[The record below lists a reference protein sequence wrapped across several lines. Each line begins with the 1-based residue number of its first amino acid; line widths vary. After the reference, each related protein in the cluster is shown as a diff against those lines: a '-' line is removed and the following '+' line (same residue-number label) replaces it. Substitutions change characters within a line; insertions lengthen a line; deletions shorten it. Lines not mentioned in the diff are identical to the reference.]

1 MAVFLWLVFVHKLQ
15 WSPSQYP
22 PPSRPW
28 LTFDAEQGTVPDT
41 VGGELIKFII
51 RSGLRELQTR
61 LGPHLLNA
69 VSGKIMAWLPRRV
82 FFIKSMAHKHISAAI
97 RNIRNATQFEQG
109 EDRDGECTA
118 GLYSLTIL
126 PERHLKTRNESQML
140 SKTLPKKKR
149 GFENAIA

>member
-61 LGPHLLNA
+61 LGP
-69 VSGKIMAWLPRRV
+69 
-82 FFIKSMAHKHISAAI
+82 AAI